1 MFRAKDGVW
10 FVVIG
15 LAAAMAHPAAAAED
29 EQAPAEKSSAGP
41 AADKADRFVV
51 PEGTPKELV
60 AYITKLIT
68 AAPPRDAATLAKL
81 RKAILVAA
89 EKILAAKPNDQQ
101 MEFAVQAK
109 MNMLEKP
116 EQLAEFAAAL
126 RSGGHEKLARQVRGF
141 MLQVD
146 LRKAIMTGRR
156 DTKPIEEAVK
166 FLEEAPPQ
174 PTDVSLAYMTGL
186 LAEMTDDK
194 ELAPKTYTRLAK
206 IFAASKNAKLGEFAQ
221 VLEGVVRRLSLVGQ
235 EMKIE
240 GKVLGGGAFDWSK
253 YLGKVVLV
261 NFWATGYQACVR
273 EIPDLR
279 ACYDS
284 YHNKGFEIVAISLD
298 HKLADVEEFAK
309 ERTIPWTIVVGD
321 GKPSPT
327 VTYYGIMSFPTAI
340 LVGKDG
346 KVLSLSVQGETL
358 KKQLEKLLG
367 PPEEKKK

>member
-1 MFRAKDGVW
+1 MFRAKSGVW
-10 FVVIG
+10 FAVIW
-15 LAAAMAHPAAAAED
+15 LAAAMAHPATAAEG
-29 EQAPAEKSSAGP
+29 EQTPTDKSNAGQ

-68 AAPPRDAATLAKL
+68 APPPRDAATLAKL

-89 EKILAAKPNDQQ
+89 EKILAAKPNDEQ

-116 EQLAEFAAAL
+116 EQLVEFAAAL
-126 RSGGHEKLARQVRGF
+126 RSGGHEKYARLVRGF
-141 MLQVD
+141 TLQID
-146 LRKAIMTGRR
+146 LRKAIMSGRK

-174 PTDVSLAYMTGL
+174 STDVSLAYMTGL
-186 LAEMTDDK
+186 LAEMTDAK
-194 ELAPKTYTRLAK
+194 GLADKTYIRMAK
-206 IFAASKNAKLGEFAQ
+206 VFAASQNAKLAEFAK
-221 VLEGVVRRLSLVGQ
+221 VLEGVVRRLNLVGQ
-235 EMKIE
+235 EMKVE
-240 GKVLGGGAFDWSK
+240 GKVLGGGDFDWSK

-261 NFWATGYQACVR
+261 NFWASGYQACIR

-279 ACYDS
+279 SCYES
-284 YHNKGFEIVAISLD
+284 YHNKGFDIVAVSLD
-298 HKLADVEEFAK
+298 RNLADVEECAK
-309 ERTIPWTIVVGD
+309 KQAIPWTIVVGD
-321 GKPSPT
+321 SKPSPT
-327 VTYYGIMSFPTAI
+327 VAYYGIMSFPTAM

-346 KVLSLSVQGETL
+346 KVLSLTVQGPAL
-358 KKQLEKLLG
+358 KRELEKLLG